1 MKSNRIITVSSVIS
15 IFLFAAGCSKQEETV
30 VAPPAES
37 TKSISQTLNENAA
50 KVGETVQ
57 AQTEVVKKA
66 AEETAATVRTEVA
79 AQQTAVKQAATE
91 QAATV
96 DSKVQAVIAKAQQ
109 LYAEGKFQ
117 DALTSLNSLAATQLS
132 PENQATVQKLKE
144 QIQTALQSAATATD
158 KANKAVGGLL
168 QPKP

>member
-1 MKSNRIITVSSVIS
+1 M
-15 IFLFAAGCSKQEETV
+15 

-37 TKSISQTLNENAA
+37 TKSISETLNENAA
-50 KVGETVQ
+50 KAGETVQ

-66 AEETAATVRTEVA
+66 AEETTATVRTEVV
-79 AQQTAVKQAATE
+79 AQQTAVQQAAKE

-96 DSKVQAVIAKAQQ
+96 DSKVQAVIAIAQQ

-117 DALTSLNSLAATQLS
+117 DAFTSLNGLVATQLS

-144 QIQTALQSAATATD
+144 QIQTALQGAATATD

-168 QPKP
+168 QTK